1 MDKKAVISTIKGHL
15 ETMSED
21 GITDV
26 LMPRA
31 RVRAQKSAAPKTT
44 QPNASKRD
52 RILSLKSTVDQC
64 RMCAELAAT
73 RTKTVFG
80 AGHVNARLMFVG
92 EAPGM
97 DEDAQGLPFVGK
109 AGKLLTKMIEAM
121 GLQRSDVFIA
131 NVLKCRPPQNRNPLP
146 EEITHC
152 EPYLLEQLAIIKPRV
167 ICALGTFAAQTLLK
181 TDIQISRL
189 RGEFH
194 DYHGIKLLPTF
205 HPAYLLRNQTKK
217 REAWQ
222 DMQMIM
228 KELGIGA

>member
-1 MDKKAVISTIKGHL
+1 MDKKKVISTIKGHL
-15 ETMSED
+15 EMMAED
-21 GITDV
+21 GITHV
-26 LMPRA
+26 LMPHA
-31 RVRAQKSAAPKTT
+31 RGCVKEATTTVPTT

-52 RILSLKSTVDQC
+52 RILSLKATVDQC
-64 RMCAELAAT
+64 RMCAELAST
-73 RTKTVFG
+73 RTQTVFG

-97 DEDAQGLPFVGK
+97 DEDAQGVPFVGK

-121 GLQRSDVFIA
+121 GLSRSDVFIA

-146 EEITHC
+146 EEIAHC

-181 TDIQISRL
+181 TDITISRL

-228 KELGIGA
+228 KELG